1 MGRAL
6 GERTLEALGG
16 MTFRGTTR
24 LGAVGVEVALPSL
37 HLRLTEGLRVRP
49 WLSRHVVPVRPTT
62 FVQAVRVGDAT
73 WLSMPCDFSGELAA
87 GLREEARARGR
98 QLAVTSFNGDYV
110 GYVIPGKYYHLGGYE
125 PRVMSFHGP
134 TMGDYLEDWGRRLG
148 WGWE

>member
-1 MGRAL
+1 M
-6 GERTLEALGG
+6 
-16 MTFRGTTR
+16 
-24 LGAVGVEVALPSL
+24 PSL

-49 WLSRHVVPVRPTT
+49 WWSRHVVPVRPTT

-73 WLSMPCDFSGELAA
+73 WLSMPCDFSGELAV

-134 TMGDYLEDWGRRLG
+134 TMGDYMEDWGRRLG